1 MSLTLLNVID
11 DPAIAINLQS
21 NILRTR
27 KNKNTCTLHSVLTP
41 IKQLNTYLVPMQ
53 ALCVVLWLAWWIN
66 LIDSSGLIPEPTARI
81 LIPPGYLHPGK
92 RKH

>member
-27 KNKNTCTLHSVLTP
+27 KNNNQLNTKQP

-53 ALCVVLWLAWWIN
+53 ALCHYVLFY
-66 LIDSSGLIPEPTARI
+66 GLHG
-81 LIPPGYLHPGK
+81 LCVGGVD
-92 RKH
+92 